1 LSVRGPRLRPT
12 AFGPRAQGIID
23 PAAIVTRKVSLEQ
36 VVTCGFDALLADK
49 GQVKVL
55 AAPGGGGKE

>member
-1 LSVRGPRLRPT
+1 
-12 AFGPRAQGIID
+12 
-23 PAAIVTRKVSLEQ
+23 VSLEQ
-36 VVTCGFDALLADK
+36 VVTCGFDAPLADE